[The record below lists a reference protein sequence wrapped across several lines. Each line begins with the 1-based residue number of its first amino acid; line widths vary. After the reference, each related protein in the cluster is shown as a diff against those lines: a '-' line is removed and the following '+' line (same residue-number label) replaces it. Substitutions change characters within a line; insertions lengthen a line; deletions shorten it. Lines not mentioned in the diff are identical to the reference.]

1 MKVLIDT
8 NIVLDVLLNRKPF
21 VEDAIKA
28 FRQAEKGRLEA
39 YITAGSVTDLVYI
52 LRKDAYSLHEIKT
65 HLKEMFQFI
74 KIVGINQS
82 MITSALDKDAPV
94 FKDAVMMECARQ
106 SGMVIIITRNK
117 PDCKNSDAPCIS
129 LEEWVKQQY

>member
-21 VEDAIKA
+21 VENAVKV
-28 FRQAEKGRLEA
+28 FKQAEKGQIEA
-39 YITAGSVTDLVYI
+39 HITASSVTDLVCI
-52 LRKDAYSLHEIKT
+52 LRKAYSLNEIKT

-74 KIVGINQS
+74 KIVGINS
-82 MITSALDKDAPV
+82 SIITGALDQNAPD
-94 FKDAVMMECARQ
+94 FEDAVIMECARQ
-106 SGMVIIITRNK
+106 SGMEIIITRNK
-117 PDCKNSDAPCIS
+117 PDFKKCEVPCIR

>member
-21 VEDAIKA
+21 VENAIKA
-28 FRQAEKGRLEA
+28 FRQAEKGQIEA
-39 YITAGSVTDLVYI
+39 YITASSVTDLVYI
-52 LRKDAYSLHEIKT
+52 LRKAYSLKEIKT

-74 KIVGINQS
+74 KIVGISPS
-82 MITSALDKDAPV
+82 MITAALDKDTPD
-94 FKDAVMMECARQ
+94 FEDAVMMECARQ
-106 SGMVIIITRNK
+106 SGMNIIITRNK
-117 PDCKNSDAPCIS
+117 PDFKKSYVPCIS